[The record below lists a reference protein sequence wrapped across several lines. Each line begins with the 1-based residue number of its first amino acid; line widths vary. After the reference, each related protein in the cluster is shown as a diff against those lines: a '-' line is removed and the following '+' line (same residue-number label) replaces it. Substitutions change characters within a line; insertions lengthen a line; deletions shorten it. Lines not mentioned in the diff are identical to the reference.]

1 MKLEQLTFTT
11 TDVVKLIGFTLT
23 ISAMWY
29 DLKSDMKVH
38 IAEHALLEWRMKKLE
53 NPGVAEVPK
62 QHLAILPSETKIK
75 DDK

>member
-1 MKLEQLTFTT
+1 MKLEQLTFTA

-53 NPGVAEVPK
+53 NPSVASVPN